1 MFILQALKENGYGG
15 FLYSI
20 DKEVNPLVL
29 NGYPHKQNWKMV
41 VGDSTIRLP
50 RLLRDIK
57 TINHFH
63 HDSLHTYNNM
73 MFEYKTALR
82 QLSHNGV
89 ITSHDVLLSP
99 ITRNPFRDLCK
110 THGLG
115 KKNILNVG
123 IDEDREQVY
132 KDYGEENRYIE
143 KTMLAY
149 TRYNECKELLNAMQ
163 KHNIDITRL
172 SVLDFGSLV
181 SDYSVLFS
189 KLGCRVS
196 VYDFEPFIKFVKYRF
211 RHLKIPCKYYVA
223 PMPFYQLFMGKKL
236 VIFSEVLEHLRNPIQ
251 VLKWVDICQ
260 VKYIFTTWVVA
271 SPQD

>member
-1 MFILQALKENGYGG
+1 MKQLSQKADRIIKQIGYSDRVKHLVRKNMIDFLSYKYCTDVDSIYQDYLKSDFREWYYNTIHEIYRNLGTATVTNKFDLETLYLIIRASRPKIVVETGVFYGSSTVFILQALKENGYGG

-115 KKNILNVG
+115 K
-123 IDEDREQVY
+123 
-132 KDYGEENRYIE
+132 
-143 KTMLAY
+143 
-149 TRYNECKELLNAMQ
+149 
-163 KHNIDITRL
+163 
-172 SVLDFGSLV
+172 
-181 SDYSVLFS
+181 
-189 KLGCRVS
+189 
-196 VYDFEPFIKFVKYRF
+196 
-211 RHLKIPCKYYVA
+211 
-223 PMPFYQLFMGKKL
+223 
-236 VIFSEVLEHLRNPIQ
+236 
-251 VLKWVDICQ
+251 
-260 VKYIFTTWVVA
+260 
-271 SPQD
+271 